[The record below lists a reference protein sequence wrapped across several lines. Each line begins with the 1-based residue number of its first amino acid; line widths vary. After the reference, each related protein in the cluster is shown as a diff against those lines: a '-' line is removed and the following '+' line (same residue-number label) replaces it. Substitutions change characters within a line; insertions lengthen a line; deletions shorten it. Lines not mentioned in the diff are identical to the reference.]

1 MGTNTPNIMRDYVN
15 PLLLFIITAL
25 FAWSM
30 AGDTE
35 SENALMQPG
44 LWLLTL
50 CATGCVVNGL
60 LCLARGLAHRPM
72 LAGAVWSMVHL
83 LLGSFAWVYLAQDKG
98 VDPEAA
104 AKYRTYIAEPARS
117 PYTADEAGDCTLTLA
132 ATLGKDAVVRR
143 LLAKHPH
150 GEAEGAVLR
159 RAARLA
165 ALNGHDAAL
174 RHLLA
179 AGVPA
184 DAAEEGEPLL
194 IAAVNSTKSK
204 TVLALLQA
212 GADVNGTDADGNTP
226 LLHAARNGDFA
237 MTKLLLEHG
246 ADKTRANANGLRP
259 VDATSHTSISELLER

>member
-1 MGTNTPNIMRDYVN
+1 MGTNAPNIMRDYVN

-104 AKYRTYIAEPARS
+104 AKYRTYIAETARS

-150 GEAEGAVLR
+150 GEAESAVLR

-165 ALNGHDAAL
+165 ALNGHDTAL

-212 GADVNGTDADGNTP
+212 GADVNGADADGNTP

-259 VDATSHTSISELLER
+259 VDVTSHTSISELLER